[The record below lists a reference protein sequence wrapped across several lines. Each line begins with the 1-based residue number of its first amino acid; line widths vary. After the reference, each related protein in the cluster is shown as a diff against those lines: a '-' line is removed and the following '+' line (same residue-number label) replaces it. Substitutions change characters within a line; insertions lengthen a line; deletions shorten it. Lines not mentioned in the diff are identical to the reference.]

1 MKKNKHQ
8 NKKIIVG
15 VAWLC
20 VALVS
25 SVYALDCP
33 KGVEDRCNNGPYPVS
48 FPGAGPGGST
58 VNTSNDADCCTT
70 ACMILNPSNSDAAGE
85 CAANCIADLG

>member
-1 MKKNKHQ
+1 MKNNKHK

-15 VAWLC
+15 VAWIC

-25 SVYALDCP
+25 SVYALDCTQ
-33 KGVEDRCNNGPYPVS
+33 GQADRCYNGPFPVK
-48 FPGAGPGGST
+48 FPGFSPP
-58 VNTSNDADCCTT
+58 NTWNTADCCTT

-85 CAANCIADLG
+85 CSADCIADIG